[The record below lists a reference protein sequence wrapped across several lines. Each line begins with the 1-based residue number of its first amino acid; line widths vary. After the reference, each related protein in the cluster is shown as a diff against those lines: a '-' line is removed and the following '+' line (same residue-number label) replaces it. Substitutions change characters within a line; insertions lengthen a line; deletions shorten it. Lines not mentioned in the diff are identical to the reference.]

1 MPETDNAPLADILQH
16 RFSDESLLAA
26 ALTHPST
33 GGRDSRHRYERL
45 EFLGDRVLGL
55 SVAELLYRRFPD
67 EKEGALSK
75 RLVSLV
81 RRETLAQVA
90 EMLGLEQ
97 HLTFAASAKAEHG
110 KARESM
116 LADACEALLGAL
128 YLDGGLA
135 PARGFVHRH
144 WEPLLEAAL
153 TPPLDPKTAL
163 QERLQGRGAARP
175 VYEVVSQEGPAHAPV
190 FTVRVTAA
198 DGQTAAADGPNKRSA
213 EQAAAALLLAG
224 MEAAD
229 G

>member
-1 MPETDNAPLADILQH
+1 MPEPGNATLADILQH
-16 RFSDESLLAA
+16 RFSDESLLEA

-55 SVAELLYRRFPD
+55 SIAELLYNRFPA
-67 EKEGALSK
+67 ENEGALSK

-81 RRETLAQVA
+81 RRETLAEVA
-90 EMLGLEQ
+90 EMLALES
-97 HLTFAASAKAEHG
+97 HLNFAASAKAEAG

-116 LADACEALLGAL
+116 LADACEALIGAL

-144 WEPLLEAAL
+144 WESLLESAAA
-153 TPPLDPKTAL
+153 PPLDPKTAL
-163 QERLQGRGAARP
+163 QEWLQGRGKARP
-175 VYEVVSQEGPAHAPV
+175 VYTVLAQEGPAHAPV
-190 FTVRVTAA
+190 FSIRVTAT
-198 DGQTAAADGPNKRSA
+198 DGQTAEADGPNKRSA
-213 EQAAAALLLAG
+213 EQAAAALLLAR

-229 G
+229 D